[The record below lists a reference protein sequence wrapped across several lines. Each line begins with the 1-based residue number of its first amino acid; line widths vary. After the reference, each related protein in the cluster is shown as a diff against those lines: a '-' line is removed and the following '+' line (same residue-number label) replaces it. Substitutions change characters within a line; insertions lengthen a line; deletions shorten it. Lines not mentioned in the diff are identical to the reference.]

1 MNTLKKLVAGILSCF
16 ALVSTSFAQD
26 DDSNLVPN
34 PGFESIDGKKLKK
47 QGQVEMAKGWFS
59 PTKEN
64 ADVFASDASAD
75 IVKTPNNY
83 RGMEAPA
90 DGRNYGGIVA
100 FSFGDKTARSY
111 LMAKL
116 DAPLKKGSKY
126 CVQFQVSLSDYSK
139 YACNNI
145 GAHLSK
151 KPLEREDKGTIIAE
165 THVKHSMNKVFDQ
178 QFGWETICTVVESK
192 GSEEWIVI
200 GNFNTNKETKSV
212 QMKKPASAGNV
223 KQTADAYYFIDNVK
237 VFYLDSIEQCLC
249 EKSKMPIEKTDV
261 IYTKQVISNKELTF
275 EEKLDNASIYFF
287 ELSDVL
293 TESAENELR
302 LLAEDIKKQPET
314 IYIHG
319 HDDVLEEKA
328 AELNPRHKD
337 LAMRRAENVRKFLE
351 DEGVPSNLLK
361 LVDHGDKEPEDGG
374 ESDVSHAKNRRVE
387 LHLRR

>member
-1 MNTLKKLVAGILSCF
+1 MKKMKLLMIGIIGGAML
-16 ALVSTSFAQD
+16 TSGTYAQD
-26 DDSNLVPN
+26 DDNNLVPN

-59 PTKEN
+59 PTQVN
-64 ADVFASDASAD
+64 ADVFASDAGAD
-75 IVKTPNNY
+75 LVKTPDNY
-83 RGMEAPA
+83 RGKEAPA
-90 DGRNYGGIVA
+90 DGSNYAGIVA
-100 FSFGDKTARSY
+100 FSFGDKLPRTY

-126 CVQFQVSLSDYSK
+126 CVQFQVSLSDLSK

-151 KPLEREDKGTIIAE
+151 KAVERADKGTIIAG

-178 QFGWETICTVVESK
+178 QFGWETICTIVEST
-192 GSEEWIVI
+192 GGEEWIVI
-200 GNFNTNKETKSV
+200 GNFTSNKETKNT
-212 QMKKPASAGNV
+212 QMKKPASMGTA
-223 KQTADAYYFIDNVK
+223 KQTADAYYYIDNVK

-249 EKSKMPIEKTDV
+249 EKPKVAIEKTDV

-275 EEKLDNASIYFF
+275 EEKLDNASIYFY

-302 LLAEDIKKQPET
+302 LLAEDIKNQTEV

-328 AELNPRHKD
+328 AELNPRHAN
-337 LAMRRAENVRKFLE
+337 LAQRRADSVRIFLE
-351 DEGVPSNLLK
+351 NQGVPANLLQ
-361 LVDHGDKEPEDGG
+361 LVDHGDKEPDDQSD
-374 ESDVSHAKNRRVE
+374 SDVGHAKNRRVE
-387 LHLRR
+387 LHMRR